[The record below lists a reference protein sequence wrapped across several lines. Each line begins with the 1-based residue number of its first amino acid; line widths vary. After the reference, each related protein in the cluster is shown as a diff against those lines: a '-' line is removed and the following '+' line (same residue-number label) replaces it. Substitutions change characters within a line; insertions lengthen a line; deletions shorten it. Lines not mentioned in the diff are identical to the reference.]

1 MGEFKPR
8 FFLELSRDLKIGYNS
23 DMRTS
28 TPALVNPTV
37 LTWARQESGYPPEPV
52 AKRLNVKPERL
63 LAWERGDLKPTVR
76 KTQNLARFYRRP
88 FGVFFLPQPPVL
100 SPLAAEYRR
109 LPGVRPGVESPEFRL
124 ALRLMSQRREVA
136 LELSEELD
144 VGVDDFNVAA
154 HLSEG
159 TAAVGARLRMV
170 LGITGD
176 EQLGWPSDWQ
186 AWRRWR
192 EAVETAGVLV
202 FQFPKVSLTQARGV
216 TLFKF
221 PLPAIGINSKE
232 SSPGARSF
240 TLLHELTHLAL
251 AVGNEER
258 AALGE
263 TRDDAGW
270 LEVERFAEEAA
281 SAALIP
287 TEMLSPIM
295 QRMDVSP
302 DAWDISSMRSLA
314 DKFNVTPL
322 AMATRLRTVGVLS
335 WDGYNRWKLE
345 WNQYSD
351 AFPKR
356 KGFASPID
364 KTLGR
369 SGRPFV
375 RLVLEALDMNRI
387 TAVQASHYADPY
399 LCPRQSLSNERHP
412 LYLLTSNYFA
422 PPESHVISV
431 GTIPKE
437 PRLFSHHLN
446 RQLKNHRSLV
456 RLEPL
461 EALFQS
467 LKYSFHSSIN

>member
-1 MGEFKPR
+1 
-8 FFLELSRDLKIGYNS
+8 
-23 DMRTS
+23 MRTS

-76 KTQNLARFYRRP
+76 QAQDLAKFYRRP
-88 FGVFFLPQPPVL
+88 FGVFFLPQPPAL
-100 SPLAAEYRR
+100 PPLAAEYRR

-124 ALRLMSQRREVA
+124 ALRVMSQRREVA
-136 LELSEELD
+136 LELSEELG
-144 VGVDDFNVAA
+144 VGVEDFNFTA
-154 HLSEG
+154 HLSES
-159 TAAVGARLRMV
+159 TAAVGARLHEV
-170 LGITGD
+170 LGITAD
-176 EQLGWPSDWQ
+176 EQLGWTSNWQ

-202 FQFPKVSLTQARGV
+202 FQFSKVSLAQARGV

-270 LEVERFAEEAA
+270 LEVERFAEETA

-287 TEMLSPIM
+287 QEMLSSIL

-302 DAWDISSMRSLA
+302 DAWDIYSMLSLA
-314 DKFNVTPL
+314 SKFNITPL
-322 AMATRLRTVGVLS
+322 AMATRLRTVGALS
-335 WDGYNRWKLE
+335 WEGYNRWKNE
-345 WNQYSD
+345 WNQYD
-351 AFPKR
+351 AWDIYSILSLASEFKITPLAMATRLRTAGALSWEGYNRWKNEWNQYIHALPKR
-356 KGFASPID
+356 KGFALPVD

-375 RLVLEALDMNRI
+375 QLVLEALDMNRI
-387 TAVQASHYADPY
+387 TAVQASHYLD
-399 LCPRQSLSNERHP
+399 LRFEHFEKLRDELRM
-412 LYLLTSNYFA
+412 
-422 PPESHVISV
+422 
-431 GTIPKE
+431 E
-437 PRLFSHHLN
+437 PIR
-446 RQLKNHRSLV
+446 
-456 RLEPL
+456 P
-461 EALFQS
+461 AG
-467 LKYSFHSSIN
+467 SFDDGE

>member
-1 MGEFKPR
+1 
-8 FFLELSRDLKIGYNS
+8 
-23 DMRTS
+23 MRTS

-37 LTWARQESGYPPEPV
+37 LTWAREESGYPPEPV

-63 LAWERGDLKPTVR
+63 LAWERGEIKPTVR
-76 KTQNLARFYRRP
+76 QAEGLAKFYRRP
-88 FGVFFLPQPPVL
+88 FGVFFLPQPPAL
-100 SPLAAEYRR
+100 PPLAAEYRR

-124 ALRLMSQRREVA
+124 ALRVMSQRREVA
-136 LELSEELD
+136 LELSEEL
-144 VGVDDFNVAA
+144 GVPVDEFRLTV
-154 HLSEG
+154 HLSES
-159 TAAVGARLRMV
+159 TATVGARLREI
-170 LGITGD
+170 LGITVD
-176 EQLGWPSDWQ
+176 EQLAWTSDWQ

-202 FQFPKVSLTQARGV
+202 FQFPKVNLAQARGV

-287 TEMLSPIM
+287 SEILSSVLEK
-295 QRMDVSP
+295 MDVSP
-302 DAWDISSMRSLA
+302 DAWDITLMRSLA
-314 DKFNVTPL
+314 NKFNITPL
-322 AMATRLRTVGVLS
+322 AMATRLRTAGALS
-335 WDGYNRWKLE
+335 WDDYNRWKAE
-345 WNQYSD
+345 WNRYLGTL
-351 AFPKR
+351 PKR
-356 KGFASPID
+356 KGFTSPVG

-375 RLVLEALDMNRI
+375 QLVLEALDMNRI
-387 TAVQASHYADPY
+387 TAVQASRY
-399 LCPRQSLSNERHP
+399 LDLRFDHFDRLRNELRM
-412 LYLLTSNYFA
+412 
-422 PPESHVISV
+422 
-431 GTIPKE
+431 E
-437 PRLFSHHLN
+437 PMR
-446 RQLKNHRSLV
+446 
-456 RLEPL
+456 P
-461 EALFQS
+461 AG
-467 LKYSFHSSIN
+467 SFDEGE